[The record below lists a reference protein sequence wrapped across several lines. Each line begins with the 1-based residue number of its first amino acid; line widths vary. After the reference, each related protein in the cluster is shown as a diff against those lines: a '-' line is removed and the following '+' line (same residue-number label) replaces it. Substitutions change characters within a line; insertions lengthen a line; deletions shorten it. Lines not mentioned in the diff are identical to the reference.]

1 MLYSINSI
9 YFIHGFEGRGQALLL
24 APVQYNVSV
33 FVKKYY
39 GEDANL
45 IPLEEL
51 NFDESVV
58 KKLVD
63 DIHQSSDR
71 FRAGRGYLCEE
82 EEGAW
87 IQSRQPYMPH
97 WCGK

>member
-24 APVQYNVSV
+24 APVQYNINV
-33 FVKKYY
+33 FVKRYY
-39 GEDANL
+39 GEDANS

-51 NFDESVV
+51 DFDDITV

-71 FRAGRGYLCEE
+71 FRAGRGYLCEVE
-82 EEGAW
+82 EDTW
-87 IQSRQPYMPH
+87 IDYRQPYMPY